1 MEIFLAFLDLLFR
14 GFEWFKQVTRI
25 PWIAQYLLLMVAACL
40 WGGSLRRRIFQ
51 QGVRWA
57 VMWGTLIWELWLF
70 IRLAKL
76 LIPYTFW
83 EGGYRLLW
91 YAYYPCMGALT
102 FLVVWMGY
110 ASNRPPE
117 DREIPRWL
125 QVLGLLDL
133 LVTVLVLTNDWHQ
146 EVFQIVQKPGMAP
159 DRIYSYGPFYYG
171 ILGLYL
177 FQLLLALGWL
187 SWKVWQERL
196 WRLRCLA
203 PVLVILL
210 YLGYV
215 AGYILRIPLFYRS
228 ELVLWTFLMGHG
240 WLEALLWA
248 RLLPGNRDY
257 ESCFTHSRLGLAIL
271 DARNRPVYQCQP
283 LPNRQE
289 EDWQRRI
296 MPITGGKV
304 VWYQA
309 MGELRRKQ
317 KELEQT
323 TWTLQRMIQ
332 LQKNWEKL
340 RREQIRQ
347 QVQFQIYQEVETI
360 LQSKGPIIQRYV
372 RFLETAQEGEEAWQ
386 AMARLNVLAC
396 YLKKQCVL
404 LLRGREDNRVSAR
417 ELQLAIEELC
427 HYLERVGL
435 KSLVDVRLEGML
447 PAKAALE
454 FFRFLEVGS
463 EEAVLQGL
471 DSQVC
476 RLKPK
481 GSGWE
486 LTLLWEN
493 QPWISSFADG
503 LRDQFRGSLG
513 WKELGY
519 GQCLALLWEGD
530 SGK

>member
-1 MEIFLAFLDLLFR
+1 MQMFLAFLDVLFR
-14 GFEWFKQVTRI
+14 GFEWVKQVTRI

-40 WGGSLRRRIFQ
+40 CGSSLRRRIFQ
-51 QGVRWA
+51 QGVRRA
-57 VMWGTLIWELWLF
+57 VMWGTLVWELWLF
-70 IRLAKL
+70 IRLGKL
-76 LIPYTFW
+76 LVPYTFW
-83 EGGYRLLW
+83 EELYRLLW
-91 YAYYPCMGALT
+91 YAYYPCMGSLT

-117 DREIPRWL
+117 DRKIPRWL
-125 QVLGLLDL
+125 QALGLLDL

-146 EVFQIVQKPGMAP
+146 EVFQIVRRQGMAP
-159 DRIYSYGPFYYG
+159 DRIYTYGAVYYG

-187 SWKVWQERL
+187 GWKVWQERL
-196 WRLRCLA
+196 WRLRCLVPA
-203 PVLVILL
+203 LVTLL
-210 YLGYV
+210 YLGYI
-215 AGYILRIPLFYRS
+215 AGYILRIPLFYHS
-228 ELVLWTFLMGHG
+228 ELVLWTFLVCHV

-257 ESCFTHSRLGLAIL
+257 ESCFTHSRLGLTIL
-271 DARNRPVYQCQP
+271 DGRNRPVYQCQP
-283 LPNRQE
+283 FPHRQE
-289 EDWQRRI
+289 ENWQRRT
-296 MPITGGKV
+296 MPITGGQV

-317 KELEQT
+317 KKLEET
-323 TWTLQRMIQ
+323 NRLLQRMIQ

-360 LQSKGPIIQRYV
+360 LQSKGPVIQRYA
-372 RFLETAQEGEEAWQ
+372 RFLETAREGEETWQ

-404 LLRGREDNRVSAR
+404 LLRGREDNQVPAR
-417 ELQLAIEELC
+417 ELQLAIGELC

-435 KSLVDVRLEGML
+435 KSLVDVRLEGTL
-447 PAKAALE
+447 PVDAALE
-454 FFRFLEVGS
+454 FFQFLETAS
-463 EEAVLQGL
+463 EEAVRRGL

-476 RLKPK
+476 SLKPK

-493 QPWISSFADG
+493 QPWIPSFADG
-503 LRDQFRGSLG
+503 IQHQFRGILG
-513 WKELGY
+513 RKELGY
-519 GQCLALLWEGD
+519 GQCLALRWEG
-530 SGK
+530 GRRK